1 MTYRGGFIA
10 IFLDFC
16 PKIWDH
22 IHVIRKV
29 RENMTNK
36 INFVGSNNGG
46 LEFVLENDTYE
57 NKVVGKNLEECAL
70 IIAKHG
76 LADRVMGSSSMDF
89 ASEDGFETDDGAM
102 TMYQYA
108 IKLSGV

>member
-1 MTYRGGFIA
+1 
-10 IFLDFC
+10 
-16 PKIWDH
+16 
-22 IHVIRKV
+22 
-29 RENMTNK
+29 MTNDNK
-36 INFVGSNNGG
+36 ISFVGANKGG

-57 NKVVGKNLEECAL
+57 NKLVGKNLEECAL

-89 ASEDGFETDDGAM
+89 ASESGFENDEDAM

-108 IKLSGV
+108 IKLAGV

>member
-36 INFVGSNNGG
+36 INFVGANNGG

-76 LADRVMGSSSMDF
+76 LADRVMVSSSMDF
-89 ASEDGFETDDGAM
+89 ASEDGF
-102 TMYQYA
+102 
-108 IKLSGV
+108 

>member
-1 MTYRGGFIA
+1 M
-10 IFLDFC
+10 
-16 PKIWDH
+16 
-22 IHVIRKV
+22 
-29 RENMTNK
+29 
-36 INFVGSNNGG
+36 
-46 LEFVLENDTYE
+46 
-57 NKVVGKNLEECAL
+57 GKNLEECAL

-102 TMYQYA
+102 IMYQYA

>member
-36 INFVGSNNGG
+36 INFVGANNGG
-46 LEFVLENDTYE
+46 LEFVLENDSYE
-57 NKVVGKNLEECAL
+57 NKLVGKNLEECAL

-89 ASEDGFETDDGAM
+89 ASEDGFETDAGAM